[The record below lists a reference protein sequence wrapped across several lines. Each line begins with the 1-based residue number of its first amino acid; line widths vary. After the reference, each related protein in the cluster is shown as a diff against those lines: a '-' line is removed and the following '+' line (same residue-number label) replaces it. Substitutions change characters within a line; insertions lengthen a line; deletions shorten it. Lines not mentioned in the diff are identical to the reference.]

1 MHLTS
6 KTQFLL
12 FRQKE
17 KSEYVAW
24 FLEDFFLIIQRNIGF
39 EYQLKLQA
47 RFTIDL
53 VKTVLFFWKM
63 IQTQISEILSKSIF
77 DIVVKLLLLRIL
89 VNILST
95 LIFPPHNGRAK
106 RHSGNNFALL
116 HWNAVKHVWNV
127 FSEINET
134 KDISLRCLLKFEDCF
149 TYCMNNTAWTLGW
162 LIHLYLVFYL
172 SSNQCTNRHV

>member
-1 MHLTS
+1 MTIKTNFAFNFKNTISSFPPKRKVWICCMISWRFLFNNTTKHWFWISIEARS
-6 KTQFLL
+6 KVYYRL
-12 FRQKE
+12 
-17 KSEYVAW
+17 
-24 FLEDFFLIIQRNIGF
+24 
-39 EYQLKLQA
+39 
-47 RFTIDL
+47 
-53 VKTVLFFWKM
+53 TVLFFWKM
-63 IQTQISEILSKSIF
+63 IQTHISKVLLKSIF
-77 DIVVKLLLLRIL
+77 YIVAKLLLLRIL

-149 TYCMNNTAWTLGW
+149 TYCMNNTSWTLGW
-162 LIHLYLVFYL
+162 LIHLYLHF
-172 SSNQCTNRHV
+172 

>member
-1 MHLTS
+1 MGS
-6 KTQFLL
+6 NINWNNRQGLL
-12 FRQKE
+12 
-17 KSEYVAW
+17 S
-24 FLEDFFLIIQRNIGF
+24 IN
-39 EYQLKLQA
+39 
-47 RFTIDL
+47 RFL
-53 VKTVLFFWKM
+53 VKTILFFWKM
-63 IQTQISEILSKSIF
+63 IQTHICEVSLKFIF
-77 DIVVKLLLLRIL
+77 DIVVKLLLLQIL

-162 LIHLYLVFYL
+162 FIHLYLGFYL
-172 SSNQCTNRHV
+172 SSNQCIKRHVQLN

>member
-1 MHLTS
+1 MVL
-6 KTQFLL
+6 
-12 FRQKE
+12 
-17 KSEYVAW
+17 
-24 FLEDFFLIIQRNIGF
+24 NINWGYKHF
-39 EYQLKLQA
+39 V
-47 RFTIDL
+47 

-63 IQTQISEILSKSIF
+63 IQTHIFEVLLKLIF

-127 FSEINET
+127 FSEINQT

-149 TYCMNNTAWTLGW
+149 TYFMNNTAWTLGW
-162 LIHLYLVFYL
+162 LIHLYLHLYL
-172 SSNQCTNRHV
+172 SSIQSIKRPV